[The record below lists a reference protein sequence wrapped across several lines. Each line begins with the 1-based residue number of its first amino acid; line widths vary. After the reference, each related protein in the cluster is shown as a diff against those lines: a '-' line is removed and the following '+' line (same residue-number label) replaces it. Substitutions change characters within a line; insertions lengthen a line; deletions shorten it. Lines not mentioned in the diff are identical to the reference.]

1 MVKKTLFKYS
11 SVLMSV
17 VLIASTLTAC
27 GTNTAYNQV
36 SSEVAVSSEAASNTE
51 SIISNA
57 IKNELSVSNTST
69 LKTNTRDEMVYVFGK
84 ADGTQD
90 HVTVTEKVTDANGD
104 TTTNQ
109 SSSSKS
115 APVSMK
121 VTYKLNGVETKPED
135 MIGKS
140 GKVTIRYDFTNY
152 EKKTI

>member
-57 IKNELSVSNTST
+57 IKNELSVSCLLYTSPSP
-69 LKTNTRDEMVYVFGK
+69 RD
-84 ADGTQD
+84 
-90 HVTVTEKVTDANGD
+90 
-104 TTTNQ
+104 
-109 SSSSKS
+109 
-115 APVSMK
+115 
-121 VTYKLNGVETKPED
+121 
-135 MIGKS
+135 
-140 GKVTIRYDFTNY
+140 
-152 EKKTI
+152 